1 MHSRGHRPVG
11 EPGQHAADHLRARLH
26 PRGAP
31 AGVVRRRAQAPTS
44 GPSRAIPPAPAAGR
58 RPTRTGRRTQLHTR
72 VCAGDVSFAGKQRC
86 ALLIPDPPSG
96 FTGGV
101 LDAPHGHHGLPGGAS
116 LRRRLRGSWG
126 FPGGT
131 LRVPHVV
138 ARPVAAQIASAKRS
152 PPASA
157 GEGGREPA
165 SGAPAH
171 DVLRPNGGD
180 AVPPESKPAAERPH
194 ANLDRRQNC
203 RATRPAAERPHANL
217 DRRQNARA
225 SPPAADRPGIPTGG
239 RSAGHPNRRQ
249 AARPTQQKPRWQS
262 QAATASRV

>member
-1 MHSRGHRPVG
+1 VHSRGHRPVG

-171 DVLRPNGGD
+171 DVLRPNGGGRS
-180 AVPPESKPAAERPH
+180 PPRVKTGGRAGVRESQPAAE
-194 ANLDRRQNC
+194 L
-203 RATRPAAERPHANL
+203 
-217 DRRQNARA
+217 
-225 SPPAADRPGIPTGG
+225 PGISTGG
-239 RSAGHPNRRQ
+239 RTAAHLHRRQ
-249 AARPTQQKPRWQS
+249 SGRTRISTRWLRIGAEQDHRGDGP
-262 QAATASRV
+262 SRCQWRVTSERHSVPPPSRG